1 MPDRS
6 RSPVHASEPL
16 RRPPDDYAE
25 EERDTWGWRT
35 TVYPGEPLRRP
46 PRDYAED
53 AIRRPRRRVWHLVG
67 WTVFFGLSAATPI
80 VFAIVLFLIWR
91 HS

>member
-6 RSPVHASEPL
+6 RSPAQ
-16 RRPPDDYAE
+16 
-25 EERDTWGWRT
+25 
-35 TVYPGEPLRRP
+35 PGEPLRRP

-53 AIRRPRRRVWHLVG
+53 AVYRRRRTVRSRLG
-67 WTVFFGLSAATPI
+67 WAVFFAVNAATPI
-80 VFAIVLFLIWR
+80 VFAIVLFLVWR